1 MYEEA
6 VSKDGVMQNEI
17 ERLLTF
23 KEEDDDG

>member
-1 MYEEA
+1 MYDEA
-6 VSKDGVMQNEI
+6 VSKDGVMPNEI

>member
-23 KEEDDDG
+23 KDEDDDG